1 MALPFVY
8 CPLALARR
16 PVGRAFKLPDG
27 NGRSLRRG
35 WDSNPCAREGKRF
48 SRPPRYDHFDT
59 SPDIFIAAKAQLYAD
74 PFLVS
79 AFSILTKSDWLVND
93 FLIKK
98 QCYLNILQFPILCK
112 HGIIWRQ
119 GTVPCLLFSIA
130 IEGSYLIPSILLTL
144 HQKFGIEFF
153 HTCSCDRRFKFYI
166 IVLAVT

>member
-1 MALPFVY
+1 MVYTIRFSRYKRRRRDLNPRAAINDLLPFQGSPFSLLGTSPY
-8 CPLALARR
+8 KLKHSTNY
-16 PVGRAFKLPDG
+16 GRAFKLPDG

-74 PFLVS
+74 PVLVS

-98 QCYLNILQFPILCK
+98 QCYLNILRFPILCK
-112 HGIIWRQ
+112 HGIIYDTTI
-119 GTVPCLLFSIA
+119 G
-130 IEGSYLIPSILLTL
+130 ELI
-144 HQKFGIEFF
+144 K
-153 HTCSCDRRFKFYI
+153 
-166 IVLAVT
+166 

>member
-8 CPLALARR
+8 CPLALVRR
-16 PVGRAFKLPDG
+16 PIGRAFKLPDG

-98 QCYLNILQFPILCK
+98 QCYLNILQFFIL
-112 HGIIWRQ
+112 WRQ
-119 GTVPCLLFSIA
+119 GIVPCLLLSNPCI
-130 IEGSYLIPSILLTL
+130 
-144 HQKFGIEFF
+144 
-153 HTCSCDRRFKFYI
+153 R
-166 IVLAVT
+166 VT